1 MSNKLYVGNLPN
13 SCTDQELKTIFG
25 KFGTVTDAK
34 VISDRDTGA
43 SRGFAF
49 VTMSTPDEAA
59 KAIAGL
65 NNTQVGGRTV
75 VVNEARP
82 QRETSDRP
90 RSGGGRGGFGGG
102 AGGGRG
108 GFGGGR
114 GGFGG

>member
-13 SCTDQELKTIFG
+13 SLTDQELKTIFA

-34 VISDRDTGA
+34 IITDRDTGA

-49 VTMSTPDEAA
+49 VTMSTPDEAS

-65 NNTQVGGRTV
+65 NNTPVGGRNI

-82 QRETSDRP
+82 QRETAD
-90 RSGGGRGGFGGG
+90 RGGS
-102 AGGGRG
+102 RG

-114 GGFGG
+114 GGRSGGGFGGGRGFGG